1 MAEAAISPALHLEVA
16 LLHLAADYV
25 SREIAHFGY
34 LLPARTNE
42 IATLII
48 HQAMARRLVVNER
61 QYSVT
66 RRFIF
71 QILDVMFEQQRLRH
85 RDQPVPALPQQSA

>member
-1 MAEAAISPALHLEVA
+1 
-16 LLHLAADYV
+16 
-25 SREIAHFGY
+25 
-34 LLPARTNE
+34 
-42 IATLII
+42 
-48 HQAMARRLVVNER
+48 MARRLVVNER

-85 RDQPVPALPQQSA
+85 RDQPVPALPQQGA